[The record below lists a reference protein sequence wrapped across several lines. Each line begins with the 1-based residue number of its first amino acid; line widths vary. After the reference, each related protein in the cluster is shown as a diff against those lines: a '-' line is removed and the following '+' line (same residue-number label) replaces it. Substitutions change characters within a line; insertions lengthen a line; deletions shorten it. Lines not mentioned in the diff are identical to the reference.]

1 MTKFSDVVKR
11 VEAED
16 GPEGRAELD
25 EFRRQFAR
33 ANQLIELRRAHN
45 MTQQEL
51 ADATG
56 IQQADISRIERGA
69 ANPTAATLD
78 RLGAPFG
85 MHVGWVSDDHLANA

>member
-1 MTKFSDVVKR
+1 MTKFSDVVKQ
-11 VEAED
+11 VEDEG
-16 GPEGRAELD
+16 GPEGRAEFD
-25 EFRRQFAR
+25 AFRRQFAR

-45 MTQQEL
+45 LTQQQL
-51 ADATG
+51 ADVTG
-56 IQQADISRIERGA
+56 VQQADISRIERGV